1 MFSRVSTSLLEP
13 CANTCRGGQ
22 YVDPSTATVVG
33 ADSQGGLILRTTD
46 GGITWTRQLAGTSP
60 LLGVSFV
67 DADTGTA
74 VGAEGTILHT
84 TDGGATWTL
93 QSSGTTVP
101 LSGVTFV
108 DANTG
113 WAVGEGG
120 TILHTTTGG
129 E

>member
-1 MFSRVSTSLLEP
+1 M
-13 CANTCRGGQ
+13 
-22 YVDPSTATVVG
+22 
-33 ADSQGGLILRTTD
+33 
-46 GGITWTRQLAGTSP
+46 
-60 LLGVSFV
+60 

>member
-46 GGITWTRQLAGTSP
+46 GGITWTRQLAGDRA

-74 VGAEGTILHT
+74 GGAAGNISHP
-84 TDGGATWTL
+84 TDGRAPRRAHTSET
-93 QSSGTTVP
+93 P
-101 LSGVTFV
+101 LALSAGRV
-108 DANTG
+108 AR
-113 WAVGEGG
+113 
-120 TILHTTTGG
+120 
-129 E
+129 